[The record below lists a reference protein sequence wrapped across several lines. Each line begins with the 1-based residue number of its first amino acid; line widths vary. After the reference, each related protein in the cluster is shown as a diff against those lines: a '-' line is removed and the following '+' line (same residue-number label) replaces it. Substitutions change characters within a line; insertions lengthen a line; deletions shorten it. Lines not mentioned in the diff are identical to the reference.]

1 MFKFEKEVKD
11 RYNEFLKK
19 YSYNNRSE
27 KYKGCVYFI
36 GELSPIKEKHCKI
49 NNLKLKL
56 KMLEEEQPKNK
67 KYIKYLKERIEYYGN
82 TNGDNYDAFRFI
94 KIGYST
100 DVKSRLSNMQT
111 SNPREL
117 ILVGIIDNVNQCF
130 EKEIHSYLEN
140 LIPECRVRG
149 EWFDF
154 SLVKPFLGMWLNR
167 YNKDFNEDIG
177 FYDEEQDLLR
187 IVDIFYEN
195 RTIENCSQDMITL
208 KNDGR
213 IERKGLPNKELNWMN
228 KNISP
233 YVKGLT
239 RANKN
244 HIDYFGDLIRDGDD
258 YFQINYSSTFGV
270 CEKLSANSLKKIY
283 DIIDKTG
290 LRLHLKNLKF
300 TLEQNGI
307 SDDGYGNYK

>member
-1 MFKFEKEVKD
+1 MFEFKKEVKD
-11 RYNEFLKK
+11 RYNKLLKK
-19 YSYNNRSE
+19 HPAYKKKE
-27 KYKGCVYFI
+27 EYKGCVYFI

-49 NNLKLKL
+49 NNLKWKL

-67 KYIKYLKERIEYYGN
+67 EYIKYLKERIEYYGN

-94 KIGYST
+94 KIGYSI
-100 DVKSRLSNMQT
+100 DVNHRLSSLQT

-117 ILVGIIDNVNQCF
+117 IIIGIIENVDQSL
-130 EKEIHSYLEN
+130 EKEIHNYLED

-154 SLVKPFLGMWLNR
+154 SLVKPFLSIWLNR
-167 YNKDFNEDIG
+167 YNKNFNEHIG

-195 RTIENCSQDMITL
+195 RTTENCSRDIISL
-208 KNDGR
+208 KKDGK
-213 IERKGLPNKELNWMN
+213 IKRKSLPSKELSWIN

-233 YVKGLT
+233 FIKGST
-239 RANKN
+239 IANKN
-244 HIDYFGDLIRDGDD
+244 HIDYFGDLIRDGDN

-270 CEKLSANSLKKIY
+270 NEKLSSNSLKKIY
-283 DIIDKTG
+283 DIIDKIG
-290 LRLHLKNLKF
+290 LRLHLENLKF
-300 TLEQNGI
+300 RLEEEGI
-307 SDDGYGNYK
+307 NTNYN

>member
-1 MFKFEKEVKD
+1 MFKFKKEVKD
-11 RYNEFLKK
+11 RYNKLLEK
-19 YSYNNRSE
+19 YPMYKGKE
-27 KYKGCVYFI
+27 EYKGCVYFV

-49 NNLKLKL
+49 NNLKWKL

-67 KYIKYLKERIEYYGN
+67 EYIKYLKERIEYYGN

-94 KIGYST
+94 KIGYSI
-100 DVKSRLSNMQT
+100 DVKHRLSSLQT

-117 ILVGIIDNVNQCF
+117 IIIGIIDNVDQSL
-130 EKEIHSYLEN
+130 EKEIHDYLED

-154 SLVKPFLGMWLNR
+154 SLVKPFLSIWLNR
-167 YNKDFNEDIG
+167 YNKNFNEHIG
-177 FYDEEQDLLR
+177 FYDKEQDLLR

-195 RTIENCSQDMITL
+195 RTTENCSKDIISL
-208 KNDGR
+208 KKDGK
-213 IERKGLPNKELNWMN
+213 IQRKSLPSKELSWIN

-233 YVKGLT
+233 FIKGST
-239 RANKN
+239 IANKN
-244 HIDYFGDLIRDGDD
+244 HIDYFGDLIRDGDN

-270 CEKLSANSLKKIY
+270 NEKLSSNSLKKIY

-300 TLEQNGI
+300 RLEEEGI
-307 SDDGYGNYK
+307 NTNYN